1 MSRTR
6 GQSPLVL
13 ANAAFSYK
21 QLDICAAYRLY
32 WSCVSSNLHLAFI
45 WSTWETLDRILNPQM
60 GIRLLGKVEGQSL
73 HFIERSPCHF
83 VSLWKLRIE
92 KNWKIVDIYLIYHNI
107 YPKELAVKCYVCVLC
122 STPDGLILLNGFSLW
137 MKMLTLSFGYF
148 STITSWEAGSWTR
161 PRCKG
166 QPKFLKYCYYYTGSV
181 QKFYQHEN

>member
-122 STPDGLILLNGFSLW
+122 STPDGIILLNGFSLW

-166 QPKFLKYCYYYTGSV
+166 PT
-181 QKFYQHEN
+181 